1 VYTATRVAMLNGV
14 LRAQIGGSAVTVVPG
29 SAADFSSYATRSVDE
44 AHDVLAAHYYDMD
57 LQVVGPAE
65 DFTTRL
71 SVLGLGSL
79 TVGDIC
85 FGTEIRSGFAE
96 PGSYHLAVPVRGC
109 FSVQEG
115 CGDVVFATTGS
126 AVFFD
131 PSRRIR
137 IDAWSPDCQA
147 LTVKIDKQALHR
159 TLESLLDRPVSR
171 PPVFGPSVDVRDGPG
186 RSWAQLATWALLEK
200 DTSLGLLERPLIRSR
215 IEQTLLEGVLLAAEH
230 SYREEL
236 EAPAPPPMRPAAVK
250 RVMDAVQE
258 RPSETYDAARL
269 AGIAQVSVRTLQE
282 AFRRHVGMSPM
293 AYVYDVRLQ
302 RVYAEL
308 RASEPGATTVS
319 DVAHRWG
326 FAHLGRFASRYRE
339 RFGETPSRT
348 LRGA

>member
-1 VYTATRVAMLNGV
+1 MYPVTRVAMLNGV
-14 LRAQIGGSAVTVVPG
+14 LRAQIGESAVTVVPG
-29 SAADFSSYATRSVDE
+29 RAADFSSYATRSVAE
-44 AHDVLAAHYYDMD
+44 AHDVIAAHYYDMD
-57 LQVVGPAE
+57 LQVVGPTE
-65 DFTTRL
+65 DFATRL

-85 FGTEIRSGFAE
+85 FGTEIRSGFAA
-96 PGSYHLAVPVRGC
+96 PGAYHVAVPVRGC
-109 FSVQEG
+109 FSVQQG
-115 CGDVVFATTGS
+115 RGDVVFATTGS

-131 PSRRIR
+131 PSRHIR

-147 LTVKIDKQALHR
+147 LTVKIDKQALHDS
-159 TLESLLDRPVSR
+159 LESLLDRPLSR

-236 EAPAPPPMRPAAVK
+236 EAPSPPMRPASVK

-258 RPSETYDAARL
+258 RPAEAYDAARL
-269 AGIAQVSVRTLQE
+269 ARIAQVSVRTLQE

-302 RVYAEL
+302 RVCAEL
-308 RASEPGATTVS
+308 RASGPGATTVS

-326 FAHLGRFASRYRE
+326 FVHLGRFASRYRE
-339 RFGETPSRT
+339 RFGETPSHT

>member
-1 VYTATRVAMLNGV
+1 MLNGV
-14 LRAQIGGSAVTVVPG
+14 LRAQIGESAVTVVPG
-29 SAADFSSYATRSVDE
+29 RAADFSSYATRSLEE
-44 AHDVLAAHYYDMD
+44 AHEAIAAHYYDLD
-57 LQVVGPAE
+57 LQVVGPTE
-65 DFTTRL
+65 DFATSL
-71 SVLGLGSL
+71 SVLDLGSL
-79 TVGDIC
+79 TVGDVC
-85 FGTEIRSGFAE
+85 FGTEIRCGFAE
-96 PGSYHLAVPVRGC
+96 PGAYHIAVPVRGC
-109 FSVQEG
+109 FSVQQG
-115 CGDVVFATTGS
+115 RGDVVFATTGS

-131 PSRRIR
+131 PSRHIR

-147 LTVKIDKQALHR
+147 LTVKIGKQALHH
-159 TLESLLDRPVSR
+159 TLESLLDRPLSR

-236 EAPAPPPMRPAAVK
+236 QAPAPPPMRPASVK

-258 RPSETYDAARL
+258 RPAEAYDAARL

-293 AYVYDVRLQ
+293 AYVDDVRLQ

-308 RASEPGATTVS
+308 RASGPGVTTVS

-326 FAHLGRFASRYRE
+326 FAHLGRFAARYRE

-348 LRGA
+348 LRGT

>member
-1 VYTATRVAMLNGV
+1 ME
-14 LRAQIGGSAVTVVPG
+14 
-29 SAADFSSYATRSVDE
+29 E
-44 AHDVLAAHYYDMD
+44 AHDAIAAHYYDMD
-57 LQVVGPAE
+57 LQVVGPTE
-65 DFTTRL
+65 DFATRL
-71 SVLGLGSL
+71 NVLGLGSL

-85 FGTEIRSGFAE
+85 FGTEIRSGWAA
-96 PGSYHLAVPVRGC
+96 PGSYHVAVPVRGC
-109 FSVQEG
+109 FSLQQG
-115 CGDVVFATTGS
+115 CGDVVFATTGN

-131 PSRRIR
+131 PSRHIR
-137 IDAWSPDCQA
+137 VDAWSPDCQA
-147 LTVKIDKQALHR
+147 LTVKIDKQALHLA
-159 TLESLLDRPVSR
+159 LESLLGRPVSR

-215 IEQTLLEGVLLAAEH
+215 IEQSLLEGVLLAAEH

-236 EAPAPPPMRPAAVK
+236 EAPAPPAMRPASVK

-258 RPSETYDAARL
+258 RPAEAYDAARL

-282 AFRRHVGMSPM
+282 AFRRHVGMPPM

-302 RVYAEL
+302 RVRAEL
-308 RASEPGATTVS
+308 RAGGPGAMTVS

-326 FAHLGRFASRYRE
+326 FVHLGRFASRYRE

-348 LRGA
+348 LRGT